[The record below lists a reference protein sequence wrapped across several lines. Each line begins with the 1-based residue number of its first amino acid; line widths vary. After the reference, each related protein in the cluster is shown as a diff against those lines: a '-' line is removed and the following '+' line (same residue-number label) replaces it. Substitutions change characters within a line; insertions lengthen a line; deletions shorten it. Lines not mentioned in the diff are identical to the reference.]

1 MSKQRI
7 NTETYDFP
15 LSFAQERLWFLH
27 QLEPDNSAYNI
38 FAALQLDGNLN
49 KTAMQQALDY
59 LVQRHEILRTRFL
72 IKDNSAVQRVFSSSP
87 IHIQWIEKDHND
99 NQAQSIV
106 HEAKQYASQPFNLSN
121 DPLLRIVIY
130 QTGPQLH
137 LLTLTI
143 HHIIADAWSMSIFVN
158 ELAHC
163 YEAFCNDITP
173 ELAELNIQYADFSVW
188 QREQMQGNMLTT
200 EIEHWRQQL
209 KGAPSVINLPIDQPR
224 RPTTSYRAARERLS
238 LSSATVGKAK
248 QLASRSGASLYMVL
262 LAVFKVLLARVTGQH
277 DIVVGSLIANR
288 DRTELEALIGF
299 FVNTLVLRS
308 HLDDN
313 PNFNEFVKHVKTMTL
328 QAYAHQTLPFE
339 QLVDA
344 LQPERDLSYAPLV
357 QTLFVMQ
364 NTPLET
370 MALTGLQVTS
380 LADAELLN
388 SRFDLEVYMTENDS
402 QLTCDFIYRTELF
415 HSHTIRRLAHQYET
429 LLVNALASPNTPIH
443 QLSLMNH
450 TEWQTMHDGWHW
462 QAQTYPN
469 TLCIH
474 QLFEQQANKN
484 PNQTAIIWQQQRI
497 SYAELNRHA
506 NQLAHY
512 LIAHAITPETMV
524 GICMERSIHMVISML
539 GILKAGAAYVPLD
552 PNYPAQRMT
561 HMLQDSGTRLVIS
574 QTSLLAKLPSDIT
587 TLQLDA
593 DGSKIAAY
601 PDNNPQ
607 LKLNS
612 HQLAYVIYTSGSTG
626 LPKGV
631 AIEHRSACALIHW
644 SLSNYDSNELQAVL
658 ASTSICF
665 DLSIYEIFVT
675 LSHGGKI
682 ILVENALS
690 LINRSADE
698 PISLINTVPSAIA
711 TLLRL
716 NVIPSSVTT
725 INLAGEPLAQRL
737 VEQLYQQTHVKKVYD
752 LYGPSEDT
760 TYSTYVLRKP
770 GEHASIGR
778 PITNTLAYV
787 VDPYF
792 NLVPEG
798 IEGELLLGGHG
809 LARGYLNQDSLTD
822 EKFIANPFCVE
833 KSARLYRT
841 GDLVRYRQDGN
852 LEYLGRIDQQV
863 KVRGFRIELAE
874 VQSVINSYPGVRENI
889 VLVQTDCFESNAL
902 VAYVVPH
909 QVNSLD
915 TQDLLQAMSQRL
927 AGYMIPSAIVILD
940 NIPLTPNGKID
951 RKALPKPSIEQTRHE
966 CVAPRNATEQT
977 LCQLWC
983 KILNLSRIGI
993 HDNFFQ
999 LGGHSLLATQIITHV
1014 AKELGITLPI
1024 RAVFEQPTIA
1034 GFTDHII
1041 QKTQN
1046 SNTVAKQSQSLSSIT
1061 TVDRSMPLPL
1071 SFAQQRLWFLSH
1083 IDEQQTT
1090 YNVHMCLRLRGALD
1104 SNFLQHAL
1112 QQTIQRHEILRT
1124 TFTEQAGQPVQMVHP
1139 GLGCPLAIIDLSSL
1153 EDSQALLQA
1162 KHQAEQM
1169 SRQSFNLQKG
1179 PLFQINLLR
1188 FNPSDHLLVVV
1199 MHHIISDGWSLS
1211 ILIHDV
1217 SSYYQAAME
1226 NISPELAPLAVQYG
1240 DFAVWHRQQWQP
1252 EQQQQQLTYW
1262 KKQLHNAP
1270 PVLMLPTD
1278 QPRNPQNKF
1287 VASSENFIIDSS
1299 LTEKILAYSQ
1309 QSNASLFMVTLS
1321 AYTALL
1327 NLYSQQ
1333 QDLVIGTPIA
1343 NRTQAE
1349 VESLI
1354 GFFVNSLALR
1364 VHLPE
1369 ALDFQSLVAQVKQTA
1384 LDAYAHQDL
1393 PFEHIVEALQPERC
1407 LDQHPIFQTLFI
1419 LQNVPPAVSH
1429 ITSLT
1434 MEPFSIESHF
1444 SMFDLM
1450 CSVSQVN
1457 NQLHGIITYNAT
1469 LFNKNSISRL
1479 VENYIALLDAA
1490 IRNPEC
1496 PLDKLDLRSHLER
1509 KTLAAWNYHQIPIS
1523 TNLVTLLER
1532 QCHQTPHQTALIDD
1546 HQSLSYQALNN
1557 RANQLA
1563 AWLNQQGLRADDK
1576 IALVLTRSNA
1586 FFITLFAALKIG
1598 ASYVAIDPDYP
1609 QQRINTI
1616 LNDCHAKLVLSDALL
1631 SNYDQHYPC
1640 YTMTSLTDELDQ
1652 YSTNDENY
1660 SLAPQTIAYVLYTSG
1675 STGTPKGVAMPHAA
1689 LCNLV
1694 QWHIQH
1700 ARLGQAAR
1708 TLQFSAATFDV
1719 CFQEFATTLAT
1730 GGTLI
1735 LCPAST
1741 RHDPDELLTLL
1752 IEQRIERLYLPFV
1765 ALQQLANTGNHVTRL
1780 HLKDVITAGEQLQIT
1795 TPIKDF
1801 FSSMDNCQLHNHYG
1815 PTETHVVTAYTLADD
1830 KKDWPVLPAIGQP
1843 LPNVQLF
1850 ILNRHQQ
1857 PVPVGMPGE
1866 ICIGGMC
1873 LAQGYLNQADMT
1885 AKSFTIYQVDDH
1897 TSIRLYHTG
1906 DLARWQADGNIEYL
1920 GRLDQQV
1927 KIRGFRV
1934 EPGEVEAALANHPQL
1949 RDVAVVARDDGQG
1962 LRLIGYFTTSQP
1974 ITPDSQ
1980 QLRQWLRGHLPE
1992 YMIPSHFVYL
2002 DQMPLA
2008 SSGKINRR
2016 QLPAPCPEI
2025 LPATDTAQPPQSPME
2040 QILHQLWCELLEFT
2054 AIDCHANFFDLG
2066 GHSLL
2071 AMRLSNR
2078 IRDQLNEPISVRT
2091 VFEHPSIAQ
2100 LATVIDN
2107 SLGSAKQS
2115 LQHNNAPSKPPAL
2128 LAVERNQ
2135 ALPLSY
2141 AQEQLWFLDQLEGKT
2156 ANYNMPFALQ
2166 LTGNLDVTA
2175 LQVSLNQLID
2185 RHEIL
2190 RTNFQFN
2197 DDQLTQHITDCLTL
2211 HIQYTDLCHQSSD
2224 IQQHHVESIADQEA
2238 KQPFDLQQDPLIRA
2252 QLLQLN
2258 HDTHILLITM
2268 HHIICDAWSI
2278 DIFTQ
2283 ELTAFYNSQRNS
2295 GIAKLSPLAIQYADY
2310 AYWQR
2315 QWLTKP
2321 MLENQLN
2328 YWQQQLANAPE
2339 FINLPAKKTVGI
2351 GSCSIISESLTPQ
2364 LGKALVSFSRSQ
2376 NATLYMTMLA
2386 GFSLLLQRLSGQ
2398 HDLVIGTTMANRETP
2413 AIEPLIGFFVNA
2425 LPIRLQLNE
2434 NSDFLHLIQDTRQQV
2449 LDAHTHHTLPFEQ
2462 LVSAIQP
2469 TRLANRHPIFQ
2480 VMFNFQNAA
2489 FHPMNLAEL
2498 SVEIIPSKRGASKYD
2513 LILSIINMGEN
2524 LRCSFEYDS
2533 NQFSEADIQQ
2543 YISFYKTLL
2552 QHAIEAP
2559 NQPIAELAI
2568 FQQHN
2573 ISSTPSVPIST
2584 AKDAIEEFNF

>member
-1 MSKQRI
+1 MSKQLI
-7 NTETYDFP
+7 HTETYDFP

-27 QLEPDNSAYNI
+27 QLEPENSAYNI
-38 FAALQLDGNLN
+38 FSALQLDGKLN
-49 KTAMQQALDY
+49 REAIQQALDY

-72 IKDNSAVQRVFSSSP
+72 IKDDSAVQRVFASLP
-87 IHIQWIEKDHND
+87 IDIQWIKKHHSD
-99 NQAQSIV
+99 NPIPSIIR
-106 HEAKQYASQPFNLSN
+106 EAKQHASQPFNLSN
-121 DPLLRIVIY
+121 DPLMRVVIY
-130 QTGPQLH
+130 QTGPQSH
-137 LLTLTI
+137 LLALTI
-143 HHIIADAWSMSIFVN
+143 HHIIADAWSMSVFVS
-158 ELAHC
+158 ELTHC
-163 YEAFCNDITP
+163 YEAFCHGISPSLP
-173 ELAELNIQYADFSVW
+173 ELSIQYADFSVW
-188 QREQMQGNMLTT
+188 QREQMQANMLIT
-200 EIEHWRQQL
+200 EIEYWQQKL
-209 KGAPSVINLPIDQPR
+209 TGAPSVINLPIDHPR

-238 LSSATVGKAK
+238 LSSATVTQAK
-248 QLASRSGASLYMVL
+248 QFANRSGASLYMVL

-277 DIVVGSLIANR
+277 DIVIGSLIANR

-313 PNFNEFVKHVKTMTL
+313 PNFSEFVKQVKTMTL
-328 QAYAHQTLPFE
+328 EAYSHQTLPFE

-364 NTPLET
+364 NTPLDAVE
-370 MALTGLQVTS
+370 LTGLQVTP

-402 QLTCDFIYRTELF
+402 QLICDFIYRSELF
-415 HSHTIRRLAHQYET
+415 DSNTIRRLAHQYET
-429 LLVNALASPNTPIH
+429 LLVNALASPHTPIY
-443 QLSLMNH
+443 QLSLMSQ
-450 TEWQTMHDGWHW
+450 TEWNIMHDGWHW
-462 QAQTYPN
+462 QAQAYPE
-469 TLCIH
+469 TRCIH
-474 QLFEQQANKN
+474 QLFEQQTNKS
-484 PNQTAIIWQQQRI
+484 PNQTAIVWQQQHI
-497 SYAELNRHA
+497 NYAELNRHA

-512 LIAHAITPETMV
+512 LIAHAITSEMMV
-524 GICMERSIHMVISML
+524 GICMERSIHMVIAML
-539 GILKAGAAYVPLD
+539 GVLKAGAAYVPLD

-561 HMLQDSGTRLVIS
+561 HMLQDSGSKLVIS
-574 QTSLLAKLPSDIT
+574 QTSLLKKLPSDIT
-587 TLQLDA
+587 ILQLDG

-607 LKLNS
+607 LKLS
-612 HQLAYVIYTSGSTG
+612 SRQLAYVIYTSGSTG

-631 AIEHRSACALIHW
+631 AIEHRSACALIQW
-644 SLSNYDSNELQAVL
+644 SLSNYDSSELQAVL

-675 LSHGGKI
+675 LSQGGKI
-682 ILVENALS
+682 ILIENALD
-690 LINRSADE
+690 LINRSASE
-698 PISLINTVPSAIA
+698 SISLINTVPSAIA

-716 NVIPSSVTT
+716 NAIPPSVTT
-725 INLAGEPLAQRL
+725 INLAGEPLTQSL
-737 VEQLYQQTHVKKVYD
+737 VEQLYQQTHVKKIYD

-787 VDPYF
+787 VDQYL

-809 LARGYLNQDSLTD
+809 LARAYLNQDSLTHD
-822 EKFIANPFCVE
+822 KFITNPFCVE

-874 VQSVINSYPGVRENI
+874 VQTVINSYPGVRENI
-889 VLVQTDCFESNAL
+889 VLVQTDKFQSNAL

-909 QVNSLD
+909 QPNTLD
-915 TQDLLQAMSQRL
+915 IQDLLQAMSQRL
-927 AGYMIPSAIVILD
+927 AGYMVPSAIVILD
-940 NIPLTPNGKID
+940 SIPLTPNGKID
-951 RKALPKPSIEQTRHE
+951 RKALPKPSIAQIRHE
-966 CVAPRNATEQT
+966 YVAPRNATEQT

-999 LGGHSLLATQIITHV
+999 LGGHSLLATQVITHA
-1014 AKELGITLPI
+1014 AKELGITLPV

-1034 GFTDHII
+1034 GFADNIR
-1041 QKTQN
+1041 QKQQNPNTTTQ
-1046 SNTVAKQSQSLSSIT
+1046 QSQSAPIS
-1061 TVDRSMPLPL
+1061 TVDRTVPLPL
-1071 SFAQQRLWFLSH
+1071 SPAQQRLWFLSH
-1083 IDEQQTT
+1083 IDEQQAT
-1090 YNVHMCLRLRGALD
+1090 YNVHMCLRLRGALNSD
-1104 SNFLQHAL
+1104 LLQHAF

-1124 TFTEQAGQPVQMVHP
+1124 TFTEQAGQPVQIVHP
-1139 GLGCPLAIIDLSSL
+1139 ELTCPLAMVDLSSL
-1153 EDSQALLQA
+1153 TDSQSLRQA

-1169 SRQSFNLQKG
+1169 SRQSFDLQKG

-1188 FNPSDHLLVVV
+1188 FNPNDHLLVVV

-1211 ILIHDV
+1211 VLINDV
-1217 SSYYQAAME
+1217 SSYYQATME
-1226 NISPELAPLAVQYG
+1226 NISPERVPLVPLAVQYG

-1252 EQQQQQLTYW
+1252 KHQQQQLNYW
-1262 KKQLHNAP
+1262 KKQLDNAP
-1270 PVLMLPTD
+1270 SVLMLPTD
-1278 QPRNPQNKF
+1278 RPRSPQNKF

-1309 QSNASLFMVTLS
+1309 QSNASLFMVALS
-1321 AYTALL
+1321 AYAALL

-1343 NRTQAE
+1343 NRTQPE

-1364 VHLPE
+1364 IQLPE
-1369 ALDFQSLVAQVKQTA
+1369 VVDFKSLVAQVKQTA

-1393 PFEHIVEALQPERC
+1393 PFEHIVDALQPERC
-1407 LDQHPIFQTLFI
+1407 LDQHPIFQSMFI
-1419 LQNVPPAVSH
+1419 LQNVPPPVSY
-1429 ITSLT
+1429 ITSLAI
-1434 MEPFSIESHF
+1434 EPFSIESHF

-1450 CSVSQVN
+1450 CSVTQID
-1457 NQLHGIITYNAT
+1457 NQLHGIMTYNAA
-1469 LFNKNSISRL
+1469 LFNKNSIKCL
-1479 VENYIALLDAA
+1479 IQNYITLLDVA
-1490 IRNPEC
+1490 IENPTC
-1496 PLDKLDLRSHLER
+1496 SLDKLDLRSPLER
-1509 KTLAAWNYHQIPIS
+1509 KTLTTWSHRPVP
-1523 TNLVTLLER
+1523 VTTSLLALLER

-1546 HQSLSYQALNN
+1546 HQSLSYQALNH

-1563 AWLNQQGLRADDK
+1563 AWLSQQGLQADDK
-1576 IALVLTRSNA
+1576 IALALTRSNTL
-1586 FFITLFAALKIG
+1586 FITLFAALKMG
-1598 ASYVAIDPDYP
+1598 VSYVAIDPDYP
-1609 QQRINTI
+1609 QQRIISI
-1616 LNDCHAKLVLSDALL
+1616 LNDCDAKLLLSDVSL
-1631 SNYDQHYPC
+1631 SHHYQQHIPC
-1640 YTMTSLTDELDQ
+1640 YEMASLTDEVDQ
-1652 YSTNDENY
+1652 CSSHDKNY
-1660 SLAPQTIAYVLYTSG
+1660 SIAPHTTAYVLYTSG

-1689 LCNLV
+1689 LSNLI
-1694 QWHIQH
+1694 QWHCQH

-1735 LCPAST
+1735 LCPTST
-1741 RHDPDELLTLL
+1741 RHDPDELLSLL

-1765 ALQQLANTGNHVTRL
+1765 ALQQLASAGNHTTPPY
-1780 HLKDVITAGEQLQIT
+1780 LKDVITAGEQLQIT

-1815 PTETHVVTAYTLADD
+1815 PTETHVVTAHTLADD
-1830 KKDWPVLPAIGQP
+1830 KKDWPVLPSIGQP

-1866 ICIGGMC
+1866 ICIGGIC
-1873 LAQGYLNQADMT
+1873 LAHGYLNQADIT
-1885 AKSFTIYQVDDH
+1885 AKCFTVYQVDEH

-1920 GRLDQQV
+1920 GRLDHQV

-1934 EPGEVEAALANHPQL
+1934 EPGEIEAALANHQPV

-1962 LRLIGYFTTSQP
+1962 LRLIGYFTAAQSLA
-1974 ITPDSQ
+1974 PDSQ
-1980 QLRQWLRGHLPE
+1980 QLRHWLRAHLPE
-1992 YMIPSHFVYL
+1992 YMIPSHIVKL
-2002 DQMPLA
+2002 DHMPLT
-2008 SSGKINRR
+2008 SSGKIDRR

-2025 LPATDTAQPPQSPME
+2025 PSATAQAPQSPME
-2040 QILHQLWCELLEFT
+2040 QALHQFWCELLEFT
-2054 AIDCHANFFDLG
+2054 TIDRHANFFDLG

-2071 AMRLSNR
+2071 AMRLTSR
-2078 IRDQLNEPISVRT
+2078 IRDQLHEPISVRT
-2091 VFEHPSIAQ
+2091 IFEHPTIAQ
-2100 LATVIDN
+2100 LATLLDSQID
-2107 SLGSAKQS
+2107 LAKHS
-2115 LQHNNAPSKPPAL
+2115 RHDSNAPSKRPAL
-2128 LAVERNQ
+2128 QAIDRNQ

-2141 AQEQLWFLDQLEGKT
+2141 AQEQLWFLDQLEGQT

-2166 LTGNLDVTA
+2166 LTGHLDATA
-2175 LQVSLNQLID
+2175 LQTSLNQLIG

-2190 RTNFQFN
+2190 RTHFQFD
-2197 DDQLTQHITDCLTL
+2197 DDQLTQHIIACLKL
-2211 HIQYTDLCHQSSD
+2211 HIKDTDLRHQTSD

-2238 KQPFDLQQDPLIRA
+2238 KQPFDLQQGPLIRA
-2252 QLLQLN
+2252 QLLQLH
-2258 HDTHILLITM
+2258 HDKYIFLITM

-2283 ELTAFYNSQRNS
+2283 ELATFYNSQRNTR
-2295 GIAKLSPLAIQYADY
+2295 IAKLSPLAIQYADY

-2315 QWLTKP
+2315 QWLTKLA
-2321 MLENQLN
+2321 LEKQLH
-2328 YWQQQLANAPE
+2328 YWQQQLAGAPE
-2339 FINLPAKKTVGI
+2339 FINLPAKKTIEI
-2351 GSCSIISESLTPQ
+2351 GSCSIVSQSLAPQ
-2364 LGKALVSFSRSQ
+2364 LSQALVSFSRSQ

-2386 GFSLLLQRLSGQ
+2386 GFSLLLQRISGQ
-2398 HDLVIGTTMANRETP
+2398 HDLVIGTTMANREIP

-2425 LPIRLQLNE
+2425 LPIRVQLNE
-2434 NSDFLHLIQDTRQQV
+2434 SPDFFHLIQNTRQQV
-2449 LDAHTHHTLPFEQ
+2449 LDAHSHQTLPFEQ
-2462 LVSAIQP
+2462 LVNAIQP
-2469 TRLANRHPIFQ
+2469 MRLANRHPIFQ
-2480 VMFNFQNAA
+2480 VMFNFQNSA

-2498 SVEIIPSKRGASKYD
+2498 AVEIIPTKRGASKYD
-2513 LILSIINMGEN
+2513 LILSVINMGDD
-2524 LRCSFEYDS
+2524 LRCSFEYDT

-2543 YISFYKTLL
+2543 YIAFYQTLL
-2552 QHAIEAP
+2552 QQAIETP
-2559 NQPIAELAI
+2559 NRPIAELA
-2568 FQQHN
+2568 QQRN
-2573 ISSTPSVPIST
+2573 RPSASSTLIST
-2584 AKDAIEEFNF
+2584 TKDAIEEFNF